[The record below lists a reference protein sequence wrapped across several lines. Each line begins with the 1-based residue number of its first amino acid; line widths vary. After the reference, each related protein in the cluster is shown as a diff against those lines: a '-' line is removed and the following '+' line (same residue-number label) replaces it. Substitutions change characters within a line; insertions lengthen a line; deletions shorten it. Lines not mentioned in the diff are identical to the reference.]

1 MSSND
6 TGTPL
11 PPGLERLSLTVHLPP
26 QIIAALAP
34 LPGDKGRVFRLTQSG
49 RLYHLNADA
58 ERSAGLALPP
68 RAAFHI
74 LRHTRA
80 TRRRLYA
87 GADTAAL
94 VETRLWR
101 SRTAAARYER
111 LDVTEEA
118 RKSHMLP
125 TPLG

>member
-6 TGTPL
+6 TGAPL
-11 PPGLERLSLTVHLPP
+11 PPGLERSCLTVHLPR

-49 RLYHLNADA
+49 RLYHLLADA

-94 VETRLWR
+94 VETGLWR
-101 SRTAAARYER
+101 SRTAAAR
-111 LDVTEEA
+111 
-118 RKSHMLP
+118 
-125 TPLG
+125 